1 MYHYNVDLDAITNDQ
16 GEIILS
22 QVSDSL
28 SPTECDAA
36 VQFLNFIGYTLTID
50 ELLSLLIEDEQS
62 FTEAETASLTS
73 APTRFHT
80 FRIVRNAKCEIR
92 VIVGIAPVPAD
103 VHVLARWVF
112 EGRQWVG
119 YDE

>member
-1 MYHYNVDLDAITNDQ
+1 MYHYNSDLDAILDDQ
-16 GEIILS
+16 GNIALS
-22 QVSDSL
+22 EVSENI

-36 VQFLNFIGYTLTID
+36 VNFMNFMGYTLTFD
-50 ELLSLLIEDEQS
+50 ELLPLLIEDERS
-62 FTEAETASLTS
+62 FTEAEAASLTS
-73 APTRFHT
+73 APGLFTT

-92 VIVGIAPVPAD
+92 VIVGSAPVPAD

-112 EGRQWVG
+112 EGMQWVG